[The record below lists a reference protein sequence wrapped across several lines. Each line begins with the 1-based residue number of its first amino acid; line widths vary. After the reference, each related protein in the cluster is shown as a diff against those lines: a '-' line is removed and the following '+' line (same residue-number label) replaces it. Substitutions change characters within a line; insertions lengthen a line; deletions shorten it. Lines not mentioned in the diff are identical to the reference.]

1 MELIRPMYYVREA
14 DIKNWRDENHLEFL
28 QCACRFTERIAAA
41 GPNEPA
47 PSKRQ
52 EIKQLIAKLSADNP
66 QVPNNIFHAMEN
78 VNLSVVLQYKL
89 KGTVY
94 RVLDDYENTGQ
105 AEDVSDADFL

>member
-1 MELIRPMYYVREA
+1 ASP
-14 DIKNWRDENHLEFL
+14 D
-28 QCACRFTERIAAA
+28 
-41 GPNEPA
+41 EPA

-52 EIKQLIAKLSADNP
+52 EIKQLIARLSAENP

-89 KGTVY
+89 KGTLHK
-94 RVLDDYENTGQ
+94 VLDAYDDSEE